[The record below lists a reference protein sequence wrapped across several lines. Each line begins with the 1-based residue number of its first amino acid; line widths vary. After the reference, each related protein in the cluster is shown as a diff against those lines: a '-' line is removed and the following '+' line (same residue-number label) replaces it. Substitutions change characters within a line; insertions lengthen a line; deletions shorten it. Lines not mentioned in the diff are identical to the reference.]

1 MLPPNPEFRMTEVGM
16 NLKVEG
22 DRGRGQRACDWHCRP
37 GVLEEAEFYNI
48 GPLIRIIKDRMEEKD
63 YSVTQVGAP
72 GAQGTASW
80 VGGTD
85 SSGKPRVGWV
95 AIPYLAR
102 HSSDPHISSPARSLC
117 TFGSSC
123 GTEGVPV

>member
-1 MLPPNPEFRMTEVGM
+1 MLPPNPEFRMTEVGV
-16 NLKVEG
+16 NLKVED
-22 DRGRGQRACDWHCRP
+22 DRGRGQQACDWYCRP

-72 GAQGTASW
+72 GAQGAASW
-80 VGGTD
+80 AG
-85 SSGKPRVGWV
+85 GKPRVGWV
-95 AIPYLAR
+95 AIPYLAH
-102 HSSDPHISSPARSLC
+102 HSSDPHISSPALSLC
-117 TFGSSC
+117 TLGSFC